1 MTTAPEQL
9 LYTPEE
15 AARALRI
22 GRTRLYQLLASGEIA
37 SIKLGGSRRITP
49 AALRRYVEALAT
61 AEAPGS
67 ATVVGGRQDG
77 LRQSQPHAGEG
88 RQVLEPGRE
97 PLPQLFPHE
106 RDAS

>member
-1 MTTAPEQL
+1 MAPEPL

-15 AARALRI
+15 AAAALRI

-49 AALRRYVEALAT
+49 AALRSYVEELAT
-61 AEAPGS
+61 REGPS
-67 ATVVGGRQDG
+67 PITVARRGQDGGRRSESRAQV
-77 LRQSQPHAGEG
+77 G
-88 RQVLEPGRE
+88 RQASETGRE
-97 PLPQLFPHE
+97 PLPQLFPCE